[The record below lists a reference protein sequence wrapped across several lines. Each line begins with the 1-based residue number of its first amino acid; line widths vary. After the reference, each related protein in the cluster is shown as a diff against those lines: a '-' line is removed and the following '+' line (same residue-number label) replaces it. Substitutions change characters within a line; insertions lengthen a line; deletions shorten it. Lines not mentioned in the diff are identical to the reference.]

1 MLLTAKA
8 FLAPTGALRDRMPCV
23 SVCDFELVLELS
35 KMVPEGP
42 EGSQS
47 FRDSLS
53 KTLRVSLKERELER
67 ETETA

>member
-1 MLLTAKA
+1 
-8 FLAPTGALRDRMPCV
+8 
-23 SVCDFELVLELS
+23 
-35 KMVPEGP
+35 MVPEGP

-67 ETETA
+67 ETETAQKRERALER